1 MSSGISLLDR
11 GYKWENGMSEKSAQK
26 RNLILE
32 NAKKVFVERGFK
44 NVTMKD
50 IIDASGI
57 SRGGLYLYFSST
69 KEIFLEVLKREAA
82 QDDDVFSETFTEETT
97 AADVLYLFLQEQ
109 KKELFRKKD
118 NLTVAIY
125 EYYFNEN
132 VQGQGKELKKQF
144 DKATKLVAKLIEAG
158 VSEGVFFCE
167 DYMGAALNI
176 MYTFEG
182 MKIASK
188 TMGIKEATVDKE
200 INYILGQ
207 LEITKEFM

>member
-1 MSSGISLLDR
+1 
-11 GYKWENGMSEKSAQK
+11 MSEKSAQK

-167 DYMGAALNI
+167 DYLGAALNI

-200 INYILGQ
+200 IDYILSQ

>member
-1 MSSGISLLDR
+1 
-11 GYKWENGMSEKSAQK
+11 MSEKSTQK

-32 NAKKVFVERGFK
+32 NAKNVFVERGFK

-50 IIDASGI
+50 IIEASGI
-57 SRGGLYLYFSST
+57 SRGGLYLYFAST

-97 AADVLYLFLQEQ
+97 AADILYLFLQEQ

-125 EYYFNEN
+125 EYYFAESA
-132 VQGQGKELKKQF
+132 QGKGKELKKQF

-158 VSEGVFFCE
+158 VEEEVFYCE
-167 DYMGAALNI
+167 DCMGAALNV

-182 MKIASK
+182 MKVASK
-188 TMGIKEATVDKE
+188 TMGIKEAMVDKE
-200 INYILGQ
+200 IDYLLSQ
-207 LEITKEFM
+207 LEITKEFI

>member
-1 MSSGISLLDR
+1 
-11 GYKWENGMSEKSAQK
+11 MSEKSTQK

-32 NAKKVFVERGFK
+32 NAKNVFVERGFK
-44 NVTMKD
+44 SVTMKD
-50 IIDASGI
+50 IIEASGI

-69 KEIFLEVLKREAA
+69 KEIFLEVLKQEAA
-82 QDDDVFSETFTEETT
+82 QDDDVFSDNFTEETT

-125 EYYFNEN
+125 EYYFNESIS
-132 VQGQGKELKKQF
+132 GKGNELKKQF
-144 DKATKLVAKLIEAG
+144 DRATKLVAKLIETG
-158 VSEGVFFCE
+158 VMEEVFYCE
-167 DYMGAALNI
+167 DCMGAALNI

-188 TMGIKEATVDKE
+188 TMGVKEATVDKE
-200 INYILGQ
+200 IDYILSQ
-207 LEITKEFM
+207 LSVAQQ

>member
-1 MSSGISLLDR
+1 
-11 GYKWENGMSEKSAQK
+11 MSEKSTQK

-32 NAKKVFVERGFK
+32 NAKNVFVERGFK
-44 NVTMKD
+44 SVTMKD
-50 IIDASGI
+50 IIEASEI

-69 KEIFLEVLKREAA
+69 REIFLEVLQREAA
-82 QDDDVFSETFTEETT
+82 QNDNVFSENFTEETT
-97 AADVLYLFLQEQ
+97 AADILYLFLQEQ

-125 EYYFNEN
+125 EFYFGEAAE
-132 VQGQGKELKKQF
+132 GKGKELKKQF
-144 DKATKLVAKLIEAG
+144 DKATKIVAKLIEAG
-158 VSEGVFFCE
+158 VEEEVFYCE
-167 DYMGAALNI
+167 DCMGAALNI

-182 MKIASK
+182 MKVASK

-207 LEITKEFM
+207 LEITKEFI

>member
-1 MSSGISLLDR
+1 
-11 GYKWENGMSEKSAQK
+11 MSEKSAQK

-32 NAKKVFVERGFK
+32 NAKNVFVERGFK

-50 IIDASGI
+50 IIEASGI

-82 QDDDVFSETFTEETT
+82 QDDNVFSETFNEETT
-97 AADVLYLFLQEQ
+97 AADILYLFLQEQ
-109 KKELFRKKD
+109 KKELLRKKD

-125 EYYFNEN
+125 EYYFNE
-132 VQGQGKELKKQF
+132 VAGGQGKELKKQF

-158 VSEGVFFCE
+158 VEEEVFYCE
-167 DYMGAALNI
+167 DCMGAALNI

-182 MKIASK
+182 MKVASK

-200 INYILGQ
+200 INYILSQ
-207 LEITKEFM
+207 LEITKEFI

>member
-1 MSSGISLLDR
+1 
-11 GYKWENGMSEKSAQK
+11 MSEKSAQK
-26 RNLILE
+26 RILILE
-32 NAKKVFVERGFK
+32 NAKNVFVERGFK

-50 IIDASGI
+50 IIEASNI

-82 QDDDVFSETFTEETT
+82 QDDDVFSDKFTEETT

-118 NLTVAIY
+118 NLTIAIY

-132 VQGQGKELKKQF
+132 IKGKGNELKKQF
-144 DKATKLVAKLIEAG
+144 DRATKLVAKLIEAG
-158 VSEGVFFCE
+158 VEEEVFYCE
-167 DYMGAALNI
+167 DCMGAALNI

-188 TMGIKEATVDKE
+188 TMGIKEAIVDKE
-200 INYILGQ
+200 IEYLLGQ
-207 LEITKEFM
+207 LEITKEFI

>member
-1 MSSGISLLDR
+1 
-11 GYKWENGMSEKSAQK
+11 MSEKSTQK

-32 NAKKVFVERGFK
+32 NAKNVFVERGYK

-50 IIDASGI
+50 IIESCGI

-82 QDDDVFSETFTEETT
+82 QDDDVFSETFTEDTT
-97 AADVLYLFLQEQ
+97 AEDILYLFLQEQ

-125 EYYFNEN
+125 EYYFGESIK
-132 VQGQGKELKKQF
+132 GKGNELKQQF
-144 DKATKLVAKLIEAG
+144 DRAAKLLAKLIEAG
-158 VSEGVFFCE
+158 VMEEIFYCE
-167 DYMGAALNI
+167 DCMGAALNI

-182 MKIASK
+182 MKVASK
-188 TMGIKEATVDKE
+188 TMGIKEVTVDKE
-200 INYILGQ
+200 IDYILSQ
-207 LEITKEFM
+207 LSVSR

>member
-1 MSSGISLLDR
+1 
-11 GYKWENGMSEKSAQK
+11 MSEKSTQK

-69 KEIFLEVLKREAA
+69 KEIFLEVLKQEAA

-132 VQGQGKELKKQF
+132 VQGKGKELKKQF
-144 DKATKLVAKLIEAG
+144 DKATKLVAKLIETG
-158 VSEGVFFCE
+158 VIEGVFYC
-167 DYMGAALNI
+167 DDCMGAALNI

-200 INYILGQ
+200 IDYILSQ
-207 LEITKEFM
+207 LEITKEFI

>member
-1 MSSGISLLDR
+1 
-11 GYKWENGMSEKSAQK
+11 MSEKSAQK

-32 NAKKVFVERGFK
+32 NAKNVFVERGFK

-69 KEIFLEVLKREAA
+69 REIFLEVLQREAA
-82 QDDDVFSETFTEETT
+82 QNDNVFSENFTEETT
-97 AADVLYLFLQEQ
+97 AADILYLFLQEQ

-125 EYYFNEN
+125 EFYFGEAAE
-132 VQGQGKELKKQF
+132 GKGKELKKQF
-144 DKATKLVAKLIEAG
+144 DKATKIVAKLIEAG
-158 VSEGVFFCE
+158 VEEEIFYCE
-167 DYMGAALNI
+167 DCMGAALNI

-182 MKIASK
+182 MKVASK

-200 INYILGQ
+200 IDYILSQ
-207 LEITKEFM
+207 LEITKEFI

>member
-1 MSSGISLLDR
+1 
-11 GYKWENGMSEKSAQK
+11 MSEKSAQK

-32 NAKKVFVERGFK
+32 NAKNVFVERGFK

-50 IIDASGI
+50 IIEASGI

-69 KEIFLEVLKREAA
+69 TEIFLEVLKREAA

-97 AADVLYLFLQEQ
+97 AADILFLFLQEQ

-125 EYYFNEN
+125 EYYFNESA
-132 VQGQGKELKKQF
+132 QGKGKELKKQF

-158 VSEGVFFCE
+158 VEEEVFYCE
-167 DYMGAALNI
+167 DCMGAALNI

-182 MKIASK
+182 MKVASK

-200 INYILGQ
+200 IDYILSQ
-207 LEITKEFM
+207 LEITKEFI

>member
-1 MSSGISLLDR
+1 
-11 GYKWENGMSEKSAQK
+11 MSEKSAQK

-32 NAKKVFVERGFK
+32 NAKNVFVERGFK

-82 QDDDVFSETFTEETT
+82 QDDNVFSENFTEETT
-97 AADVLYLFLQEQ
+97 AADILYLFLQEQ

-125 EYYFNEN
+125 EFYFGEAAG
-132 VQGQGKELKKQF
+132 GQGKELKKQF
-144 DKATKLVAKLIEAG
+144 DKATKIVAKLIEAG
-158 VSEGVFFCE
+158 VEEEVFYCE
-167 DYMGAALNI
+167 DCMGAALNI
-176 MYTFEG
+176 MYAFEG
-182 MKIASK
+182 MKVASK

-200 INYILGQ
+200 INYLLSQ
-207 LEITKEFM
+207 LEITKEFI

>member
-1 MSSGISLLDR
+1 
-11 GYKWENGMSEKSAQK
+11 MSEKSAQK

-32 NAKKVFVERGFK
+32 NAKNVFVERGFK

-50 IIDASGI
+50 VIDASGI

-97 AADVLYLFLQEQ
+97 AADILYLFLQEQ

-125 EYYFNEN
+125 EYYFGES
-132 VQGQGKELKKQF
+132 VQGKGKELKKQF

-158 VSEGVFFCE
+158 VEEEVFYCE
-167 DYMGAALNI
+167 DCLGAALNI

-182 MKIASK
+182 MKVASK

-200 INYILGQ
+200 IDYILSQ
-207 LEITKEFM
+207 LEITKEFI

>member
-1 MSSGISLLDR
+1 
-11 GYKWENGMSEKSAQK
+11 MSEKSAQK

-32 NAKKVFVERGFK
+32 NAKNVFVERGFK

-50 IIDASGI
+50 IIEASGI

-69 KEIFLEVLKREAA
+69 KEIFLEVLKREAT
-82 QDDDVFSETFTEETT
+82 QGDNVFSENFTDETT
-97 AADVLYLFLQEQ
+97 AADILYLFLQEQ

-125 EYYFNEN
+125 EYYFGEN
-132 VQGQGKELKKQF
+132 TQGKELKKQF

-158 VSEGVFFCE
+158 VEEEVFYCE
-167 DYMGAALNI
+167 DCMGAALNI
-176 MYTFEG
+176 MYAFEG
-182 MKIASK
+182 MKVASK

-200 INYILGQ
+200 IEYILGQ
-207 LEITKEFM
+207 LEITKEFI

>member
-1 MSSGISLLDR
+1 
-11 GYKWENGMSEKSAQK
+11 MSEKSAQK

-50 IIDASGI
+50 IIDACGI

-69 KEIFLEVLKREAA
+69 KEIFLEVLKQEAA

-132 VQGQGKELKKQF
+132 VQGKGKDLKKQF

-158 VSEGVFFCE
+158 VMEEVFYCE
-167 DYMGAALNI
+167 DCMGAALNI

-200 INYILGQ
+200 IDYILGQ
-207 LEITKEFM
+207 LEIIKEFM